1 MRYVEVAV
9 DAPTGP
15 GRTFSYAVPDGMDL
29 RAGHLVEAPFGA
41 RRVQGIVFALA
52 DAPQVAETKD
62 VGAVVFEDAPLD
74 DTRLRLAEWIS
85 EYYICSLFEAAAAML
100 PAGGRARARTL
111 LTLADDV
118 APDAADAADAAN
130 IEGLTPFQQRVAG
143 YIARRGV
150 AGAQQDRLIKALGD
164 GALASVNS
172 LVRRGI
178 ARREYS
184 LRGPS
189 VRHRYRAQISIAADR
204 RAEVDAWLRDG
215 KQRAPKRRGL
225 LERLL
230 EGGGAAMDGTAARK
244 EYGGAVRALLNK
256 GWLAEEAVAVERD
269 PLDGREFSRKPPPRL
284 TERQAQIAAALRAGL
299 SEPAAPRTFV
309 IQGVTGSG
317 KTEVYLDAAQHCVE
331 SGRRVIALVPE
342 IALTYQTIER
352 FAARFEG
359 RVAVL
364 HSGLSDGERFDQ
376 WWKIRRGD
384 YDIVIGSRSAI
395 FAPLPDVGLIV
406 IDEEHEW
413 TYKQHDAAPRY
424 HARDVALRLAELT
437 GAVVALGSASPDVA
451 TYYGGLR
458 RRHSLHLLT
467 ERFVDGE
474 GDGGAADG
482 RRRELPSVSVVDM
495 RAELREGNSDM
506 FSRELTNALDECLA
520 AGNQAMLFLN
530 RRGTASYLQ
539 CFGCGYSLRCR
550 RCDVNVTYHAK
561 EERFICHYCGAR
573 RRPQRMCP
581 RCLNYRMRYYGI
593 GTEAVA
599 DEVARRYPDAGVLRW
614 DRDIAG
620 SPKAHESLLRRFRS
634 GEARVLVGT
643 QMIAKGLHFPQVTLV
658 GVVSADVGLSIP
670 DYRAGERAFQL
681 LYQVAGRAGRGR
693 DEGRAIV
700 QTFQPDNY
708 AIQAAAAQDYQ
719 AFYTREMAHRREQG
733 NPPHARLIR
742 LLRTHTNQA
751 QCEADAI
758 SLAARLRERQL
769 EWGYA
774 DVEVLGP
781 VPAYPMRLRGRYRW
795 HIILRGQTP
804 RALLDG
810 ADMPRGWVVDVDP
823 VALT

>member
-1 MRYVEVAV
+1 MRYAEVAV
-9 DAPTGP
+9 DAPTGR
-15 GRTFSYAVPDGMDL
+15 GRTFSYAIPEGMDL

-41 RRVQGIVFALA
+41 RKVQGIVFALA
-52 DAPQVAETKD
+52 DAPQVAETKEI
-62 VGAVVFEDAPLD
+62 GAIVFEDAPLD

-85 EYYICSLFEAAAAML
+85 EYYICSLFEAAAPML

-111 LTLADDV
+111 LTLADGV
-118 APDAADAADAAN
+118 APDAADAPDAD
-130 IEGLTPFQQRVAG
+130 GLTPFQQRVAG
-143 YIARRGV
+143 YIARRGA
-150 AGAQQDRLIKALGD
+150 AGAQQDRLIRALGD
-164 GALASVNS
+164 RALASVNS

-204 RAEVDAWLRDG
+204 RADVDEWLRDG
-215 KQRAPKRRGL
+215 KARAPRQRAL
-225 LERLL
+225 LERLRADS
-230 EGGGAAMDGTAARK
+230 GAVGMDGTAARK

-256 GWLAEEAVAVERD
+256 GWLAEESVAVERD

-284 TERQAQIAAALRAGL
+284 TERQAQIAAAIRKGL
-299 SEPAAPRTFV
+299 SDPAGRRTFV

-331 SGRRVIALVPE
+331 MGRRVIALVPE

-384 YDIVIGSRSAI
+384 YDIVIGSRSAV

-406 IDEEHEW
+406 VDEEHEW

-424 HARDVALRLAELT
+424 HARDVALRLSELT
-437 GAVVALGSASPDVA
+437 GAAVALGSASPDVA

-474 GDGGAADG
+474 GEGGASDG
-482 RRRELPSVSVVDM
+482 RRELPSVSVVDM

-506 FSRELTNALDECLA
+506 FSRELADALDECLA

-530 RRGTASYLQ
+530 RRGTAAYLQ

-561 EERFICHYCGAR
+561 EGRFICHYCGAR
-573 RRPQRMCP
+573 RRPTQMCP
-581 RCLNYRMRYYGI
+581 QCLGYRMRYYGI

-634 GEARVLVGT
+634 GEARALVGT

-693 DEGRAIV
+693 YEGRAIV

-719 AFYTREMAHRREQG
+719 AFYAREMAHRREQG
-733 NPPHARLIR
+733 NPPHAKLIR

-751 QCEADAI
+751 QCEADAMD
-758 SLAARLRERQL
+758 LAARLRERQA

-810 ADMPRGWVVDVDP
+810 VDTPRGWVVDVDP